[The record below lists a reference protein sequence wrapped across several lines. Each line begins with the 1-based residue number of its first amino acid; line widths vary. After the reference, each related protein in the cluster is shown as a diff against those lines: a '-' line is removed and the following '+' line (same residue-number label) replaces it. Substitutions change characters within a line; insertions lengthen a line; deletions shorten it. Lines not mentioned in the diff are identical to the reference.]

1 MSADTVLSLAENLIA
16 RPSVTPDDAGCQQWM
31 SDFLQPLGFQC
42 ESMVFHDTTNLWARR
57 GTAGPVFCFAG
68 HTDVVPPGTADQ
80 WISPPF
86 TPTIRDGMLYGRG
99 AADMKGSIAAMMI
112 AVQRF
117 VTDCPNHDG
126 SIAFLIT
133 SDEEGPFINGT
144 VKVVETLEQR
154 QEKMTWCL
162 VGEPSSVVQTGDTVK
177 NGRRGSLTG
186 DLIVHGVQGH
196 VAYPHLADNP
206 VHHATPALTELATT
220 VWDNGN
226 EFFPATSFQI
236 ANIHAGTGASN
247 VIPGELSV
255 QFNFRF
261 SSELTSAQIKNQVEQ
276 ILQKHQLNYSLS
288 WTLSGEPF
296 LTRPGALVNATR
308 TAIQSV
314 TGLETELSTSGGT
327 SDGRFIAPTGAEV
340 IELGPVNATIHKINE
355 CVNIA
360 ELNQLSDIYYHILR
374 QLLTHHDN

>member
-1 MSADTVLSLAENLIA
+1 MSATVLSLAEQLIA
-16 RPSVTPDDAGCQQWM
+16 RPSITPDDAGCQQWM

-42 ESMVFHDTTNLWARR
+42 EPMVFHDTTNLWARK
-57 GTAGPVFCFAG
+57 GTTGPVFCFAG
-68 HTDVVPPGTADQ
+68 HTDVVPPGAADQ

-86 TPTIRDGMLYGRG
+86 TPTVRDGVLYGRG
-99 AADMKGSIAAMMI
+99 AADMKGSIAAMMA
-112 AVQRF
+112 AVRRF
-117 VTDCPNHDG
+117 VVDCPDHDG

-144 VKVVETLEQR
+144 VKVIETLEQR

-162 VGEPSSVVQTGDTVK
+162 VGEPSSVTQTGDTVK

-206 VHHATPALTELATT
+206 VHRATPALTELATT
-220 VWDNGN
+220 VWDHGN

-236 ANIHAGTGASN
+236 ANIQAGTGASN
-247 VIPGELSV
+247 VIPGELHV

-261 SSELTSAQIKNQVEQ
+261 SSELTSAQIKTQVEQ
-276 ILQKHQLNYSLS
+276 ILQKHQLNYSLN

-296 LTRPGALVNATR
+296 LTRAGSLVNATR
-308 TAIQSV
+308 TAIKTV